1 VKHFCNT
8 RNVIPNIQK
17 IKIIN
22 AFCDGVTDIQTIEE
36 ITMKKPKVM
45 ANLLAIAD
53 ECIEASEVQAPLL
66 DACKR
71 APQRRRSRRIRRSM

>member
-1 VKHFCNT
+1 VKYFCNT
-8 RNVIPNIQK
+8 KNAIPNIQE

-22 AFCDGVTDIQTIEE
+22 AFRDRVTDIQTIEE

-71 APQRRRSRRIRRSM
+71 PPQRRRSRRIRRSM